1 MKIATGKPARRW
13 TLRRSATA
21 AMAVLGVAAGSLAFS
36 QEHHGGPDHG
46 GPPRGGAEHF
56 APRPSDHFARP
67 APHQYFDNRYN
78 HGGYYPS
85 RGFVVRDLPGGY
97 RPYYWHGSH
106 YYFAGGV
113 WYAPGPAGFVVIGAP
128 IGLAVAA
135 LPPVYTT
142 VWFGG
147 VPYYYA
153 DSTYYQWNAPQN
165 SYVVVD
171 APPGADQPGAAP
183 SPDAAAPSGTTGD
196 NAYIYP
202 KNGQSQ
208 EQQAA
213 DKFECHDWAKNQTGF
228 DPTQPGG
235 GVDPSQNAARR
246 DQYQRAMGAC
256 LEARGYSV
264 K

>member
-1 MKIATGKPARRW
+1 MNSAIRRG
-13 TLRRSATA
+13 L
-21 AMAVLGVAAGSLAFS
+21 AMAFGLALGVTSIAYS
-36 QEHHGGPDHG
+36 QEHHGGPEHYA
-46 GPPRGGAEHF
+46 PHSAEHF
-56 APRPSDHFARP
+56 AHP

-85 RGFVVRDLPGGY
+85 RGYVARTLPGGY
-97 RPYYWHGSH
+97 RPYYWHGGH

-113 WYAPGPAGFVVIGAP
+113 WYAPGPAGFVVVGAP
-128 IGLAVAA
+128 IGLAIAV

-153 DSTYYQWNAPQN
+153 NDTYYQWNAPQN
-165 SYVVVD
+165 SYVVVN
-171 APPGADQPGAAP
+171 APPGADQPGTP
-183 SPDAAAPSGTTGD
+183 PPPDAAAPGSGAPND
-196 NAYIYP
+196 NTYIYP

-208 EQQAA
+208 DQQAA
-213 DKFECHDWAKNQTGF
+213 DRFECHDWAKNQTGF

-235 GVDPSQNAARR
+235 GVDPSQNASRR
-246 DQYQRAMGAC
+246 DQYQRAMSAC

>member
-1 MKIATGKPARRW
+1 MNTATSKPTRRC
-13 TLRRSATA
+13 TLRHAATA
-21 AMAVLGVAAGSLAFS
+21 LVAVLGIGAGSLALS
-36 QEHHGGPDHG
+36 QEHHGGSDHG
-46 GPPRGGAEHF
+46 GGGPARF
-56 APRPSDHFARP
+56 APRPSEHFARP
-67 APHQYFDNRYN
+67 GPPQYFDNRYN
-78 HGGYYPS
+78 HGGYYPN
-85 RGFVVRDLPGGY
+85 RGFVVHDLPGGY

-106 YYFAGGV
+106 YYFAGGA

-128 IGLAVAA
+128 IGLTVAA
-135 LPPVYTT
+135 LPPVYST

-171 APPGADQPGAAP
+171 APPGSDQPGAAP
-183 SPDAAAPSGTTGD
+183 APDADAQAPDAAPD
-196 NAYIYP
+196 IAYIYP

-208 EQQAA
+208 DQQSA
-213 DKFECHDWAKNQTGF
+213 DKYECHEWAKNQTGF

-235 GVDPSQNAARR
+235 GVDPSQNASRR

-256 LEARGYSV
+256 LEARGYAV